1 MEVNG
6 LREDVE
12 QDRSLAVWCRR
23 GAWRLVGAAI
33 GLAMIVGPAAAQAE
47 RLLPP
52 ENKDGIKGKGFISSA
67 VLLLVLAMVVFA
79 AFMKTK
85 RTHED

>member
-1 MEVNG
+1 M
-6 LREDVE
+6 
-12 QDRSLAVWCRR
+12 
-23 GAWRLVGAAI
+23 WRLVGSAI
-33 GLAMIVGPAAAQAE
+33 GLAMIVGPAAAQVE

-52 ENKDGIKGKGFISSA
+52 ENKDGIKGKGFISAA

>member
-1 MEVNG
+1 
-6 LREDVE
+6 
-12 QDRSLAVWCRR
+12 
-23 GAWRLVGAAI
+23 
-33 GLAMIVGPAAAQAE
+33 MIVGPAAAQVE

-52 ENKDGIKGKGFISSA
+52 ENKDGIKGKGFISAA